1 MMRFELGLEEP
12 DPKRA
17 LTSALTIAGAYIV
30 GGMIPLSPYILIAT
44 AHSALLL
51 SVAVTLTA
59 KARRL
64 LPALDE
70 QGRALEGEISTPLS
84 SQERNTLRH
93 LLQRIAAGAGL
104 IPGVHPELA

>member
-1 MMRFELGLEEP
+1 MVTVIDNLERRGLAKRLPHP
-12 DPKRA
+12 DDRRA
-17 LTSALTIAGAYIV
+17 
-30 GGMIPLSPYILIAT
+30 
-44 AHSALLL
+44 
-51 SVAVTLTA
+51 VAVTLTA

-70 QGRALEGEISTPLS
+70 QGRDLEDEISTPLS
-84 SQERNTLRH
+84 SQERDTLRH